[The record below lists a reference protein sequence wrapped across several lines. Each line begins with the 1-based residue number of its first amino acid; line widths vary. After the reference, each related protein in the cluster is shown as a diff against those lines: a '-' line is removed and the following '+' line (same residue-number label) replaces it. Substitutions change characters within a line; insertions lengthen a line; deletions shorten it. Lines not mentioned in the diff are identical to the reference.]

1 MSGNRRRCEVR
12 KIVFSAFFVASMLAS
27 AGTNTMTLAEIA
39 EQYSS
44 AVMVETNDFDV
55 LDAQVK
61 KARIDYLRLLRMRNQ
76 QRKDAAKED
85 VVEKTRRSVG
95 NADIF
100 TKDQKKFFDNRRIC
114 VKRDTETIPGSV
126 ITTWYRNGKLDT
138 KAPAVVTNALKSI
151 SGVIQNNPLR
161 DMVANLAS
169 QVTNL
174 DIRASAAEARASIA
188 EAKAERA
195 ERLKAWLV
203 EQRDKALL
211 PTTKA
216 IYQEIIDMLDEDD

>member
-1 MSGNRRRCEVR
+1 MVLLSDAS
-12 KIVFSAFFVASMLAS
+12 VFNNVWRPFFTGRNPSKQKRS
-27 AGTNTMTLAEIA
+27 HGSPDETIAGMH
-39 EQYSS
+39 
-44 AVMVETNDFDV
+44 AVDPGSVCISIPS
-55 LDAQVK
+55 DAQV
-61 KARIDYLRLLRMRNQ
+61 R
-76 QRKDAAKED
+76 
-85 VVEKTRRSVG
+85 TRR
-95 NADIF
+95 N
-100 TKDQKKFFDNRRIC
+100 
-114 VKRDTETIPGSV
+114 PGSEMPGV
-126 ITTWYRNGKLDT
+126 
-138 KAPAVVTNALKSI
+138 PASLIRATFKPPTVVTNALKSI

>member
-1 MSGNRRRCEVR
+1 MR
-12 KIVFSAFFVASMLAS
+12 KIVFSALFVASTFAS

-39 EQYSS
+39 EQYNSS
-44 AVMVETNDFDV
+44 VMVETNDFEV

-61 KARIDYLRLLRMRNQ
+61 KARIDYLRLLRMRNK

-138 KAPAVVTNALKSI
+138 KAPAVVTNALKNI

-161 DMVANLAS
+161 DMIANLSS

-174 DIRASAAEARASIA
+174 DVRAAAAEARASIA

-216 IYQEIIDMLDEDD
+216 IYQEIIDRFDGDD

>member
-1 MSGNRRRCEVR
+1 VR
-12 KIVFSAFFVASMLAS
+12 KIVFSALFVASTFAS

-39 EQYSS
+39 EQYNSS
-44 AVMVETNDFDV
+44 VMVETNDFEV

-61 KARIDYLRLLRMRNQ
+61 KARIDYLRLLRMRNK

-138 KAPAVVTNALKSI
+138 KAPAVVTNALKNI

-161 DMVANLAS
+161 DMIANLSS

-174 DIRASAAEARASIA
+174 DVRAAAAEARASIA

-216 IYQEIIDMLDEDD
+216 IYQEIIDRFDGDD